1 MVMVPAPF
9 TKDAILEAYEA
20 GIETIV
26 AITEGVP
33 VHDMTE
39 VYDTVVR
46 ERRRAPHRPELPRPD
61 QPRQVQRRDHPA
73 PTSPCRA
80 RSGLV
85 SPLRAR

>member
-39 VYDTVVR
+39 VYDLVVA
-46 ERRRAPHRPELPRPD
+46 RA
-61 QPRQVQRRDHPA
+61 A
-73 PTSPCRA
+73 CA
-80 RSGLV
+80 
-85 SPLRAR
+85 